1 MSMLGCGMVV
11 VGLFSSQIAT
21 AGLHF
26 HGIGFEHIA
35 LYLLICF
42 LIMLLT
48 AVFVWLHVYYFPIIL
63 DEHGITA
70 YRGPRKDTLK
80 WDEIVGVRRIK
91 QAGIA
96 SYRILSRDGKV
107 SIIVP
112 KCINGLSEFEKE
124 LKAHSISLE
133 DYREPSRTV
142 ARRPQVKT
150 VRSGGYIEVS
160 TEKENKWQSL

>member
-11 VGLFSSQIAT
+11 VGLFASQIAT
-21 AGLHF
+21 AGLRF
-26 HGIGFEHIA
+26 HGIGIEHIA
-35 LYLLICF
+35 LYMAVCV

-63 DEHGITA
+63 DESGVTA
-70 YRGPRKDTLK
+70 HRGPRKDTLK
-80 WDEIVGVRRIK
+80 WDEIVGVRGIK

-107 SIIVP
+107 SIVVP
-112 KCINGLSEFEKE
+112 KCINGLSEFEEE
-124 LKAHSISLE
+124 LKARSISLE
-133 DYREPSRTV
+133 DYREPSRAF

-150 VRSGGYIEVS
+150 ARSGGYIEIS
-160 TEKENKWQSL
+160 TEKENS